1 MNAICYN
8 SKDDKEACLMNNTTH
23 DNYHEY
29 PEGGKRAGGS
39 RSGGRRSSRRKKKQS
54 RVVYYVILLVLLGV
68 LVFSAIKIISYF
80 KQQADASQQ
89 QQTLEEEYT
98 TPVKDD
104 NDPDNTGDNSDTVEP
119 DPESITVDFDK
130 LIADYPDVV
139 GYIYCANT
147 KIKYVIQHG
156 KGNDYYLVHDSQGNT
171 NNNGSIF
178 IEELNSGS
186 FSDGNTIIYGHN
198 MKTGMM
204 FAGLR
209 NYHTD
214 KNYYAAHPY
223 MYIYTPSQNYKLEL
237 FAGFVCEH
245 DDEIYSTSLTQAQLE
260 AMAAKSDFKANIGV
274 PTGKTVTLSTCSYEF
289 ADARYVV
296 IGALTPIS

>member
-1 MNAICYN
+1 
-8 SKDDKEACLMNNTTH
+8 MNNTTH
-23 DNYHEY
+23 DNYHDY

-68 LVFSAIKIISYF
+68 LVFSAAKIISYF

-104 NDPDNTGDNSDTVEP
+104 NDPDNTGDNANTEEP
-119 DPESITVDFDK
+119 DPDSITVDFDK

-209 NYHTD
+209 YYHTD

>member
-1 MNAICYN
+1 
-8 SKDDKEACLMNNTTH
+8 MNNTTH

-39 RSGGRRSSRRKKKQS
+39 RNGGGRSNRRRKKKS
-54 RVVYYVILLVLLGV
+54 RALYYVILLILLGV
-68 LVFSAIKIISYF
+68 LVFSAVKIISYF

>member
-1 MNAICYN
+1 
-8 SKDDKEACLMNNTTH
+8 MNNTTH

-68 LVFSAIKIISYF
+68 LVFSAAKIISYF

-89 QQTLEEEYT
+89 QQTMEEEYT

-104 NDPDNTGDNSDTVEP
+104 NDPDNTGDNSDTEEP

-245 DDEIYSTSLTQAQLE
+245 DDEIYSTSLTQDQLN

>member
-1 MNAICYN
+1 
-8 SKDDKEACLMNNTTH
+8 MNNTTH

-39 RSGGRRSSRRKKKQS
+39 RTGGRRSSRRKKKQS

-289 ADARYVV
+289 SDARYVV

>member
-1 MNAICYN
+1 
-8 SKDDKEACLMNNTTH
+8 MNNTTH

-39 RSGGRRSSRRKKKQS
+39 RTGGRRSSRRKKKQS

-89 QQTLEEEYT
+89 QQTMEEEYT

-289 ADARYVV
+289 SDARYVV

>member
-1 MNAICYN
+1 
-8 SKDDKEACLMNNTTH
+8 MNNTTH

-39 RSGGRRSSRRKKKQS
+39 RTGGRRSSRRKKKQS

-68 LVFSAIKIISYF
+68 LVFSAVKIISYL
-80 KQQADASQQ
+80 KQQADASRQ
-89 QQTLEEEYT
+89 QQTLEEQYT

-296 IGALTPIS
+296 IGALTSIS

>member
-1 MNAICYN
+1 M
-8 SKDDKEACLMNNTTH
+8 
-23 DNYHEY
+23 
-29 PEGGKRAGGS
+29 
-39 RSGGRRSSRRKKKQS
+39 
-54 RVVYYVILLVLLGV
+54 GV
-68 LVFSAIKIISYF
+68 LVFSAVKIISYF
-80 KQQADASQQ
+80 KQQADASRQ
-89 QQTLEEEYT
+89 QQTLEEQYT

-119 DPESITVDFDK
+119 DPDTITVDFDN

-139 GYIYCANT
+139 GYIYCADT

-156 KGNDYYLVHDSQGNT
+156 KGNDYYLTHDSHGNT

-204 FAGLR
+204 FANLR

-223 MYIYTPSQNYKLEL
+223 MYIYTPSQDYRLDL
-237 FAGFVCEH
+237 YAGFVCEH
-245 DDEIYSTSLTQAQLE
+245 DDEIYSTSLTQDQLK

>member
-1 MNAICYN
+1 M
-8 SKDDKEACLMNNTTH
+8 
-23 DNYHEY
+23 
-29 PEGGKRAGGS
+29 
-39 RSGGRRSSRRKKKQS
+39 
-54 RVVYYVILLVLLGV
+54 ILLVLLGV
-68 LVFSAIKIISYF
+68 LVFSAAKIISYF

-98 TPVKDD
+98 TPVKD
-104 NDPDNTGDNSDTVEP
+104 NNTTDSSGDNANTVEP

-289 ADARYVV
+289 SDARYVV

>member
-1 MNAICYN
+1 
-8 SKDDKEACLMNNTTH
+8 MNNTTH

-54 RVVYYVILLVLLGV
+54 RGVYYVILLVLLGV

>member
-1 MNAICYN
+1 
-8 SKDDKEACLMNNTTH
+8 MNNTTH

-68 LVFSAIKIISYF
+68 LVFSAAKIISYF

-289 ADARYVV
+289 SDARYVV

>member
-1 MNAICYN
+1 
-8 SKDDKEACLMNNTTH
+8 MNNTTH

-39 RSGGRRSSRRKKKQS
+39 RTGGIRSSRRKKKQS

>member
-1 MNAICYN
+1 
-8 SKDDKEACLMNNTTH
+8 MNNTTH
-23 DNYHEY
+23 DNYHDY

-39 RSGGRRSSRRKKKQS
+39 RTGGRRSSRRKKKQS

-68 LVFSAIKIISYF
+68 LVFSAAKIISYF

-98 TPVKDD
+98 TPVRD
-104 NDPDNTGDNSDTVEP
+104 NNTTDSSGDNANTVEP

-289 ADARYVV
+289 SDARYVV

>member
-1 MNAICYN
+1 M
-8 SKDDKEACLMNNTTH
+8 
-23 DNYHEY
+23 
-29 PEGGKRAGGS
+29 
-39 RSGGRRSSRRKKKQS
+39 
-54 RVVYYVILLVLLGV
+54 
-68 LVFSAIKIISYF
+68 
-80 KQQADASQQ
+80 
-89 QQTLEEEYT
+89 
-98 TPVKDD
+98 
-104 NDPDNTGDNSDTVEP
+104 
-119 DPESITVDFDK
+119 DFDK

-289 ADARYVV
+289 SDARYVV

>member
-1 MNAICYN
+1 
-8 SKDDKEACLMNNTTH
+8 MNNTTH

-29 PEGGKRAGGS
+29 PEGSKRASGS

-204 FAGLR
+204 FANLR

>member
-1 MNAICYN
+1 
-8 SKDDKEACLMNNTTH
+8 MNNTTH

-39 RSGGRRSSRRKKKQS
+39 RTGVRRSSRHKKKQS

-68 LVFSAIKIISYF
+68 LVFSAAKIISYF

>member
-1 MNAICYN
+1 
-8 SKDDKEACLMNNTTH
+8 MNNTTH

-39 RSGGRRSSRRKKKQS
+39 RNDGRRSSRRKKKQS

-68 LVFSAIKIISYF
+68 LVFSAAKIISYF

-89 QQTLEEEYT
+89 QQTLEEQYT
-98 TPVKDD
+98 TPVKDNNTTD
-104 NDPDNTGDNSDTVEP
+104 STGDNANTVEP

-130 LIADYPDVV
+130 LTADYPDVV

-147 KIKYVIQHG
+147 KIKYAIQHG
-156 KGNDYYLVHDSQGNT
+156 KGNDYYLTHDIGGNT

-178 IEELNSGS
+178 IEELNSSS
-186 FSDGNTIIYGHN
+186 FSDNNTIIYGHN
-198 MKTGMM
+198 MKSGMM
-204 FAGLR
+204 FANLR

-245 DDEIYSTSLTQAQLE
+245 DDEIYSTSLTQDQLN

-289 ADARYVV
+289 DNARYVV

>member
-1 MNAICYN
+1 
-8 SKDDKEACLMNNTTH
+8 MNNTTH

-39 RSGGRRSSRRKKKQS
+39 RTGGRRSSRRKKKQS

-147 KIKYVIQHG
+147 MIKYVIQHG

-289 ADARYVV
+289 SDARYVV

>member
-1 MNAICYN
+1 
-8 SKDDKEACLMNNTTH
+8 MNNTTH

-39 RSGGRRSSRRKKKQS
+39 RNDGRRSSRRKKKQS

-68 LVFSAIKIISYF
+68 LVFSAAKIISYF

-98 TPVKDD
+98 TPVKDNNAD
-104 NDPDNTGDNSDTVEP
+104 STGDNANTVEP

-130 LIADYPDVV
+130 LTADYPDVV

-147 KIKYVIQHG
+147 KIKYAIQHG
-156 KGNDYYLVHDSQGNT
+156 KGNDYYLTHDIGGNT

-178 IEELNSGS
+178 IEELNSSS
-186 FSDGNTIIYGHN
+186 FSDNNTIIYGHN
-198 MKTGMM
+198 MKSGMM
-204 FAGLR
+204 FANLR

-245 DDEIYSTSLTQAQLE
+245 DDEIYSTSLTQDQLN

-289 ADARYVV
+289 DNARYVV

>member
-1 MNAICYN
+1 
-8 SKDDKEACLMNNTTH
+8 MNNTTH

-39 RSGGRRSSRRKKKQS
+39 RTGGRRSSRRKKKQS

>member
-1 MNAICYN
+1 
-8 SKDDKEACLMNNTTH
+8 MNNTTH

-39 RSGGRRSSRRKKKQS
+39 RTGGRRSSRRKKKQS

-68 LVFSAIKIISYF
+68 LVFSAIKIISYC

>member
-1 MNAICYN
+1 
-8 SKDDKEACLMNNTTH
+8 MNNTTH

-39 RSGGRRSSRRKKKQS
+39 RTGGRRSSRRKKKQS

-89 QQTLEEEYT
+89 QQTMEEEYT